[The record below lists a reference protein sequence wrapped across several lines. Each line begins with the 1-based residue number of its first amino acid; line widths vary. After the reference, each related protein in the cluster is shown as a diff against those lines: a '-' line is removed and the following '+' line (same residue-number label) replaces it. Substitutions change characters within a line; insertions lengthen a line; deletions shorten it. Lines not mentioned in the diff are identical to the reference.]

1 LASRYDVIEVA
12 IVEDD
17 ERVRTSLARL
27 LARAEGL
34 CCTSQHADAEDAL
47 LALPSLEP
55 DVVLMDIKLPRMSGV
70 ECVAQLKPVLP
81 NTQFIMLTVYQDNAL
96 IFRALAA
103 GATGYLLKR
112 TRGPE
117 LAAAIRD
124 VHRGGSPMS
133 NDIARKVVQFFRQDP
148 TPPSPS
154 DTLTPREQEVLTL
167 LSQGFLYREIADRLA
182 IGYDTVHAHVRKI
195 YEKLQVHTRTQAA
208 AVHLAR
214 VLSPHSPSAPG
225 GEPTRSASPVL
236 AISTPRER
244 R

>member
-1 LASRYDVIEVA
+1 VIEVA

-17 ERVRTSLARL
+17 DRVRTSLARL
-27 LARAEGL
+27 LARADGL
-34 CCTSQHADAEDAL
+34 RCASQHADAEDAL
-47 LALPSLEP
+47 ATLPQLKP

-81 NTQFIMLTVYQDNAL
+81 RTQFIMLTVYQDNDL

-112 TRGPE
+112 TRGPQ

-133 NDIARKVVQFFRQDP
+133 NDIARKVVQFFRQEARP
-148 TPPSPS
+148 AVPS
-154 DTLTPREQEVLTL
+154 DTLTAREQEVLTL
-167 LSQGFLYREIADRLA
+167 LSKGFLYREIADELA
-182 IGYDTVHAHVRKI
+182 IGYDTVHAHVRNI

-208 AVHLAR
+208 AVHLAHT
-214 VLSPHSPSAPG
+214 LSSRPPSAVG
-225 GEPTRSASPVL
+225 GGLPPTSPEL
-236 AISTPRER
+236 AISTTRPRR
-244 R
+244 

>member
-1 LASRYDVIEVA
+1 MIEVA

-17 ERVRTSLARL
+17 DRVRTSLARL
-27 LARAEGL
+27 LARADGL
-34 CCTSQHADAEDAL
+34 RCVSQHADAEDAL
-47 LALPSLEP
+47 ATLPGLEP

-81 NTQFIMLTVYQDNAL
+81 TTQFIMLTVYQDNDL

-112 TRGPE
+112 TRGPQ
-117 LAAAIRD
+117 LGAAIRD

-133 NDIARKVVQFFRQDP
+133 NDIARKVVQFFRQEARP
-148 TPPSPS
+148 AVPS

-167 LSQGFLYREIADRLA
+167 LSKGFLYREIADELA

-208 AVHLAR
+208 AVHLAHT
-214 VLSPHSPSAPG
+214 LSSRAPSAVG
-225 GEPTRSASPVL
+225 GELPPTSPEL
-236 AISTPRER
+236 AISTTRSHR
-244 R
+244 